1 MLPTI
6 TESHIEEAAL
16 EILDGLG
23 YKILHGPDI
32 SPDGE
37 NPERNS
43 YETVVLVERLKEAID
58 KLNPTVPAEAKEQAV
73 KQILRTESPKLEDNN
88 KNFHNYLV
96 NGVDVEYRHEG
107 RIKGDI
113 VNLFDFETSETND
126 FLAVNQFTVIE
137 GNNNRRPD
145 FVLFV
150 NGLPLA
156 VIELKNPADEEATI
170 WSAYR
175 QLQTYKDEIPS
186 LFTYNELL
194 VVCDG
199 TQAKAGTITSN
210 QEWFLPWKTI
220 AGKELAPV
228 ALPQLQVLLQGMF
241 EKERCMDLIRNFI
254 TFEKRRR
261 QTTKIIAAY
270 HQYHTTNKAVTKTIE
285 AINRDKRVGVVWHTQ
300 GSGKSLTMVFYTGK
314 LIVNK
319 KLENPTIVVLTD
331 RNDLD
336 DQLFNTFSA
345 SQSLLRQSPTQAKDR
360 DDLKKSLNVASGG
373 IVFTTLQKFFPDQ
386 KGGTYPVLSER
397 KNIIVIADEAH
408 RSQYEFIHGFARHIR
423 DAVPN
428 ASFIGFTGTPIE
440 LSDRSTPAV
449 FGDYI
454 DIYDIQ
460 QSVEDGATVRIYY
473 ESRLAPIKLKEE
485 ERPKIDPGF
494 EEVTENEEV
503 TKKEKLKSKWAQLEA
518 VVGSKKRIG
527 LIAKDIVEHFEQRQE
542 AIEGKAMIVC
552 MSRRICVDLHNEI
565 VKLKP
570 AWYGKA
576 DEKGIIKV
584 IMTGS
589 ASDPLGWQE
598 HVRTKPRRRE
608 LAERFKDPEDT
619 FKIAIVRDMW
629 LTGFDA
635 PSLHTMYFDKSM
647 KGHGLMQAIARVNRV
662 FKDKPGGLIVDYLGV
677 APDLK
682 EALATYTE
690 SGGKG
695 KPTFNQEDAV
705 NVMLEKYE
713 IVVNLFHGFNYTK
726 FFSGTPNEKMALIP
740 AAIDHILKQDDGKER
755 LLKYVTDL
763 SNAFALAVPNDAAL
777 KIRDEVG
784 FFQAVKSSLVKI
796 TVTKGK
802 SEEQLDSAIKQIVS
816 KAIATDDVVDLF
828 KAAGLKNPEVSILS
842 DTFLADIKGMEQKNL
857 ALETLKKLLN
867 DEIRTMQKRNL
878 VQARSFAEMLER
890 TVKRYQNR
898 NIETAQVI
906 EELVNLAKKIRDD
919 KNRGEQ
925 LNLTE
930 EELAFYDA
938 LADNDSAVQVLGDET
953 LRTMA
958 TELSKTIRN
967 NLSIDWT
974 LRANIQAKL
983 RVYIKRLLRKY
994 DYPPDKQ
1001 KVATELVLKQAKVT
1015 CGNLTEAPAAV

>member
-1 MLPTI
+1 
-6 TESHIEEAAL
+6 
-16 EILDGLG
+16 
-23 YKILHGPDI
+23 
-32 SPDGE
+32 
-37 NPERNS
+37 
-43 YETVVLVERLKEAID
+43 
-58 KLNPTVPAEAKEQAV
+58 
-73 KQILRTESPKLEDNN
+73 
-88 KNFHNYLV
+88 
-96 NGVDVEYRHEG
+96 
-107 RIKGDI
+107 
-113 VNLFDFETSETND
+113 
-126 FLAVNQFTVIE
+126 
-137 GNNNRRPD
+137 
-145 FVLFV
+145 
-150 NGLPLA
+150 
-156 VIELKNPADEEATI
+156 IELKNPADEEATI

-194 VVCDG
+194 VVSDG
-199 TQAKAGTITSN
+199 TQARAGTITSN

-220 AGKELAPV
+220 DGKELAPG

-241 EKERCMDLIRNFI
+241 EKERCLDIIRNFI

-261 QTTKIIAAY
+261 QTTKILAAY
-270 HQYHTTNKAVTKTIE
+270 HQYHTTNKAIDKTIE
-285 AINRDKRVGVVWHTQ
+285 AINNDKRVGVVWHTQ

-314 LIVNK
+314 LILHK

-360 DDLKKSLNVASGG
+360 EDLKKSLNVASGG
-373 IVFTTLQKFFPDQ
+373 IVFTTIQKFFPEQ
-386 KGGTYPVLSER
+386 KGETYPVLSER
-397 KNIIVIADEAH
+397 KNIIVIVDEAH
-408 RSQYEFIHGFARHIR
+408 RSQYEFINGFARHIR
-423 DAVPN
+423 DALPN

-485 ERPKIDPGF
+485 ERPKIDPEF
-494 EEVTENEEV
+494 EEVTENEEIY
-503 TKKEKLKSKWAQLEA
+503 KKERLKSKWAQLEA
-518 VVGSKKRIG
+518 VVGSKKRIHQMSM
-527 LIAKDIVEHFEQRQE
+527 DIVKHFEQRQE
-542 AIEGKAMIVC
+542 AMEGKAMIVC

-570 AWYGKA
+570 EWYSKE
-576 DEKGIIKV
+576 DDKGIIKV

-589 ASDPLGWQE
+589 ASDPQGWQE

-608 LAERFKDPEDT
+608 LAERFKDPEDPFT
-619 FKIAIVRDMW
+619 IAIVRDMW

-635 PSLHTMYFDKSM
+635 PSLHTMYFDKPM
-647 KGHGLMQAIARVNRV
+647 RGHGLMQAIARVNRV

-695 KPTFNQEDAV
+695 EPTFNQEDAV
-705 NVMLEKYE
+705 NVLLEKYE
-713 IVVNLFHGFNYTK
+713 ILVNLFHGFNYEK
-726 FFSGTPNEKMALIP
+726 FFTGTPNEKMALIP
-740 AAIDHILKQDDGKER
+740 AAIDYILKQNDGKER
-755 LLKYVTDL
+755 LLKYVTEL
-763 SNAFALAVPNDAAL
+763 SKAFALAVPNEAAL

-784 FFQAVKSSLVKI
+784 FFQAVKSSLAKTTI
-796 TVTKGK
+796 TKGK
-802 SEEQLDSAIKQIVS
+802 TEEQLDSAIKQIVS
-816 KAIATDDVVDLF
+816 KAIATEEVVDIF
-828 KAAGLKNPEVSILS
+828 KAAGLKNPDVSILS
-842 DTFLADIKGMEQKNL
+842 DTFLADVKGMEHKNL

-867 DEIRTMQKRNL
+867 DEIKTMQKRNI

-919 KNRGEQ
+919 KNRGKK
-925 LNLTE
+925 LNLSE

-958 TELSKTIRN
+958 TELSKTIKN

-974 LRANIQAKL
+974 LRENIQAKL
-983 RVYIKRLLRKY
+983 RVSIKRLLRKY
-994 DYPPDKQ
+994 GYPPDKQ
-1001 KVATELVLKQAKVT
+1001 KVATELVLKQAKLT
-1015 CGNLTEAPAAV
+1015 CGDLTDAAV

>member
-1 MLPTI
+1 MKKVI
-6 TESHIEEAAL
+6 TESEVEEVAL
-16 EILDGLG
+16 EILSELG
-23 YKILHGPDI
+23 YTTIYGPDI

-37 NPERNS
+37 NPERSS
-43 YETVVLVERLKEAID
+43 YENVVLVERLKEAID
-58 KLNPTVPAEAKEQAV
+58 KFNPTIPDEAREQAV
-73 KQILRTESPKLEDNN
+73 KQILRTESPKLVTNN

-113 VNLFDFETSETND
+113 ASLFDFETPENND

-137 GNNNRRPD
+137 GNHNRRPD
-145 FVLFV
+145 IVLFV

-175 QLQTYKDEIPS
+175 QLQTYKEEIPS

-194 VVCDG
+194 VVSDG
-199 TQAKAGTITSN
+199 TQARAGTITSN

-220 AGKELAPV
+220 DGKELAPV

-241 EKERCMDLIRNFI
+241 KKERCLDLIRNFI

-261 QTTKIIAAY
+261 QTTKILAAY
-270 HQYHTTNKAVTKTIE
+270 HQYHTTNKAIKKTIE

-314 LIVNK
+314 LILHK

-345 SQSLLRQSPTQAKDR
+345 SGSLLRQSPTQAKDR

-373 IVFTTLQKFFPDQ
+373 IVFTTIQKFFPDQ

-408 RSQYEFIHGFARHIR
+408 RSQYDFINGFARHIR
-423 DAVPN
+423 DALPN

-485 ERPKIDPGF
+485 ERPKIDPEF

-503 TKKEKLKSKWAQLEA
+503 YKKEKLKSKWAQLEA

-527 LIAKDIVEHFEQRQE
+527 LIAKDIVKHFEHRQE

-570 AWYGKA
+570 EWYSKE
-576 DEKGIIKV
+576 DDKGIIKV

-598 HVRTKPRRRE
+598 HVRTKQRRRE
-608 LAERFKDPEDT
+608 LAERFKDPEDPFT
-619 FKIAIVRDMW
+619 IAIVRDMW

-705 NVMLEKYE
+705 NVLLEKYE

-726 FFSGTPNEKMALIP
+726 FFSGTPNDKMALIP

-755 LLKYVTDL
+755 LLKYVTEL
-763 SNAFALAVPNDAAL
+763 SQAFALAVPNEAAL

-784 FFQAVKSSLVKI
+784 FFQAVKASLTKTI
-796 TVTKGK
+796 VTRGK

-816 KAIATDDVVDLF
+816 KAIATDEVVDIF

-842 DTFLADIKGMEQKNL
+842 DTFLADLKGMEHKNL

-867 DEIRTMQKRNL
+867 DEIKTMQKRNI

-925 LNLTE
+925 LNLSE

-953 LRTMA
+953 LRKMA
-958 TELSKTIRN
+958 TELSKTIKN

-974 LRANIQAKL
+974 LRENIQAKL
-983 RVYIKRLLRKY
+983 RVSIKRLLRKY

-1001 KVATELVLKQAKVT
+1001 KVATELVLKQAKLT
-1015 CGNLTEAPAAV
+1015 CGDLTDAAV

>member
-1 MLPTI
+1 MV
-6 TESHIEEAAL
+6 S
-16 EILDGLG
+16 
-23 YKILHGPDI
+23 
-32 SPDGE
+32 
-37 NPERNS
+37 
-43 YETVVLVERLKEAID
+43 
-58 KLNPTVPAEAKEQAV
+58 
-73 KQILRTESPKLEDNN
+73 
-88 KNFHNYLV
+88 
-96 NGVDVEYRHEG
+96 
-107 RIKGDI
+107 
-113 VNLFDFETSETND
+113 
-126 FLAVNQFTVIE
+126 
-137 GNNNRRPD
+137 
-145 FVLFV
+145 
-150 NGLPLA
+150 
-156 VIELKNPADEEATI
+156 
-170 WSAYR
+170 
-175 QLQTYKDEIPS
+175 
-186 LFTYNELL
+186 
-194 VVCDG
+194 DG
-199 TQAKAGTITSN
+199 TQARAGTITSN

-220 AGKELAPV
+220 EGKELAPG

-241 EKERCMDLIRNFI
+241 EKGRCLDLIRNFI

-261 QTTKIIAAY
+261 QTTKILAAY
-270 HQYHTTNKAVTKTIE
+270 HQYHTTNKAVKKTIE
-285 AINRDKRVGVVWHTQ
+285 AINKDKRVGVVWHTQ

-314 LIVNK
+314 LILHK

-360 DDLKKSLNVASGG
+360 EDLKKSLNVASGG
-373 IVFTTLQKFFPDQ
+373 IVFTTIQKFFPDQ
-386 KGGTYPVLSER
+386 KGGTYPVLSKR

-408 RSQYEFIHGFARHIR
+408 RSQYEFINGFARHIR
-423 DAVPN
+423 DALPN

-485 ERPKIDPGF
+485 ERPKIDPEF
-494 EEVTENEEV
+494 EDVTENEEV
-503 TKKEKLKSKWAQLEA
+503 YKKERLKSKWAQLEA
-518 VVGSKKRIG
+518 VVGSKKRIH
-527 LIAKDIVEHFEQRQE
+527 LMSMDIVKHFEQRQE
-542 AIEGKAMIVC
+542 AMEGKAMIVC

-570 AWYGKA
+570 EWYSKE
-576 DEKGIIKV
+576 DDKGIIKV

-589 ASDPLGWQE
+589 ASDPQGWQE

-608 LAERFKDPEDT
+608 LAERFKDPEDP

-635 PSLHTMYFDKSM
+635 PSLHTMYFDKPM
-647 KGHGLMQAIARVNRV
+647 RGHGLMQAIARVNRV

-713 IVVNLFHGFNYTK
+713 IVANLFHGFNYEK
-726 FFSGTPNEKMALIP
+726 FFTGTPNEKMALIP
-740 AAIDHILKQDDGKER
+740 AAIDHVLKQEDGKER
-755 LLKYVTDL
+755 LLKYVTEL
-763 SNAFALAVPNDAAL
+763 SKAFALAVPNEAAL

-784 FFQAVKSSLVKI
+784 FFQAVKASLAKTTI
-796 TVTKGK
+796 TRGK

-816 KAIATDDVVDLF
+816 KAIATDEVVDIF
-828 KAAGLKNPEVSILS
+828 KAAGLKKPEVSILS
-842 DTFLADIKGMEQKNL
+842 DTFLADIKGMEHKNL

-867 DEIRTMQKRNL
+867 DEIKTMQKKNI

-919 KNRGEQ
+919 KNRGKQ
-925 LNLTE
+925 LNLSE

-953 LRTMA
+953 LRKMA
-958 TELSKTIRN
+958 TELSKTIKN
-967 NLSIDWT
+967 NISIDWT
-974 LRANIQAKL
+974 LRENIQAKL
-983 RVYIKRLLRKY
+983 RVSIKRLLRKY
-994 DYPPDKQ
+994 GYPPDKQ
-1001 KVATELVLKQAKVT
+1001 KVATELVLKQAKLT
-1015 CGNLTEAPAAV
+1015 CGNLADAAV

>member
-1 MLPTI
+1 MKKVI
-6 TESHIEEAAL
+6 TESEVEEVAL
-16 EILDGLG
+16 EILSELG
-23 YKILHGPDI
+23 YTTIYGPDI

-37 NPERNS
+37 NPERSS
-43 YETVVLVERLKEAID
+43 YENVVLVERLKEAID
-58 KLNPTVPAEAKEQAV
+58 KFNPTIPDEAREQAV
-73 KQILRTESPKLEDNN
+73 KQILRTESPKLVTNN

-113 VNLFDFETSETND
+113 ASLFDFETPENND

-137 GNNNRRPD
+137 GNHNRRPD
-145 FVLFV
+145 IVLFV

-175 QLQTYKDEIPS
+175 QLQTYKEEIPS

-194 VVCDG
+194 VVSDG
-199 TQAKAGTITSN
+199 TQARAGTITSN

-220 AGKELAPV
+220 DGKELAPRD
-228 ALPQLQVLLQGMF
+228 LPQLQVLLQGMF
-241 EKERCMDLIRNFI
+241 DKGRCLDIIRNFI

-261 QTTKIIAAY
+261 QTTKILAAY
-270 HQYHTTNKAVTKTIE
+270 HQYHTTNKAIKKTIE

-314 LIVNK
+314 LILHK

-345 SQSLLRQSPTQAKDR
+345 SGSLLRQSPTQAKDR

-373 IVFTTLQKFFPDQ
+373 IVFTTIQKFFPDQ

-408 RSQYEFIHGFARHIR
+408 RSQYDFINGFARHIR
-423 DAVPN
+423 DALPN

-503 TKKEKLKSKWAQLEA
+503 YKKEKLKSKWAQLEA

-527 LIAKDIVEHFEQRQE
+527 LIAMDIVKHFEHRQE

-570 AWYGKA
+570 EWYSKE
-576 DEKGIIKV
+576 DDKGIIKV

-608 LAERFKDPEDT
+608 LAERFKDPEDPFT
-619 FKIAIVRDMW
+619 IAIVRDMW

-705 NVMLEKYE
+705 NVLLEKYE

-726 FFSGTPNEKMALIP
+726 FFSGTPNDKMALIP

-755 LLKYVTDL
+755 LLKYVTEL
-763 SNAFALAVPNDAAL
+763 SQAFALAVPNEAAL

-784 FFQAVKSSLVKI
+784 FFQAVKASLTKTI
-796 TVTKGK
+796 VTRGK

-816 KAIATDDVVDLF
+816 KAIATDEVVDIF

-842 DTFLADIKGMEQKNL
+842 DTFLADLKGMEHKNL

-867 DEIRTMQKRNL
+867 DEIKTMQKRNI

-925 LNLTE
+925 LNLSE

-953 LRTMA
+953 LRKMA
-958 TELSKTIRN
+958 TELSKTIKN

-974 LRANIQAKL
+974 LRENIQAKL
-983 RVYIKRLLRKY
+983 RVSIKRLLRKY

-1001 KVATELVLKQAKVT
+1001 KVATELVLKQAKLT
-1015 CGNLTEAPAAV
+1015 CGDLTDAAV

>member
-1 MLPTI
+1 MIPTI

-32 SPDGE
+32 SSDGE
-37 NPERNS
+37 KPERSS
-43 YETVVLVERLKEAID
+43 YETVVFVERLKEAID
-58 KLNPTVPAEAKEQAV
+58 KFNPTIPTEAKERAV
-73 KQILRTESPKLEDNN
+73 KQILQTESHKLVTNN

-113 VNLFDFETSETND
+113 VKIFDFKNPKSND
-126 FLAVNQFTVIE
+126 FLAVNQFTAIE
-137 GNNNRRPD
+137 GSHNRRPD
-145 FVLFV
+145 IVLFV

-175 QLQTYKDEIPS
+175 QLQTYKEEIPS

-194 VVCDG
+194 VVSDG
-199 TQAKAGTITSN
+199 TQARAGTITSN

-220 AGKELAPV
+220 DGKELAPG

-241 EKERCMDLIRNFI
+241 EKGRCLDLIRNFI

-261 QTTKIIAAY
+261 QTTKILAAY
-270 HQYHTTNKAVTKTIE
+270 HQYHTTNKAIDKTIE
-285 AINRDKRVGVVWHTQ
+285 AINKDKRVGVVWHTQ

-314 LIVNK
+314 LILHK

-360 DDLKKSLNVASGG
+360 EDLKKSLNVASGG
-373 IVFTTLQKFFPDQ
+373 IVFTTIQKFFPEQ
-386 KGGTYPVLSER
+386 KGETYPVLSKR

-408 RSQYEFIHGFARHIR
+408 RSQYEFINGFARHIR
-423 DAVPN
+423 DALPN

-485 ERPKIDPGF
+485 ERPKIDPEF
-494 EEVTENEEV
+494 EEVTENEEIY
-503 TKKEKLKSKWAQLEA
+503 KKERLKSKWAQLEA
-518 VVGSKKRIG
+518 VVGSKKRIHQMSM
-527 LIAKDIVEHFEQRQE
+527 DIVKHFEQRQE
-542 AIEGKAMIVC
+542 AMEGKAMIVC

-570 AWYGKA
+570 EWYSKE
-576 DEKGIIKV
+576 DDKGIIKV

-589 ASDPLGWQE
+589 ASDPQGWQE

-608 LAERFKDPEDT
+608 LAERFKDPEDP

-635 PSLHTMYFDKSM
+635 PSLHTMYFDKPM
-647 KGHGLMQAIARVNRV
+647 RGHGLMQAIARVNRV

-695 KPTFNQEDAV
+695 KPTFNQDDAV
-705 NVMLEKYE
+705 SVMLEKYE
-713 IVVNLFHGFNYTK
+713 IVVNLFHGFNYKK
-726 FFSGTPNEKMALIP
+726 FFTGTPNEKMALIP
-740 AAIDHILKQDDGKER
+740 AAIDHVLKQNDGKER
-755 LLKYVTDL
+755 LLKYVTGL
-763 SNAFALAVPNDAAL
+763 SQAFALAVPNEAAL

-784 FFQAVKSSLVKI
+784 FFQAVKASLAKTTI
-796 TVTKGK
+796 TKGK
-802 SEEQLDSAIKQIVS
+802 TEEQLDSAIKQIVS
-816 KAIATDDVVDLF
+816 KAIATEEVVDIF
-828 KAAGLKNPEVSILS
+828 KAAGLKKPEVSILS
-842 DTFLADIKGMEQKNL
+842 DTFLADIKGMEHKNL

-867 DEIRTMQKRNL
+867 DEIKTMQKRNI

-919 KNRGEQ
+919 KNRGKQ

-958 TELSKTIRN
+958 TELSKTIKN
-967 NLSIDWT
+967 NISIDWT
-974 LRANIQAKL
+974 LRENIQAKL
-983 RVYIKRLLRKY
+983 RVSIKRLLRKY
-994 DYPPDKQ
+994 GYPPDKQ
-1001 KVATELVLKQAKVT
+1001 KVATELVLKQAKLT
-1015 CGNLTEAPAAV
+1015 CGDLTDAAV

>member
-1 MLPTI
+1 MPHITI

-16 EILDGLG
+16 EILDDLG

-37 NPERNS
+37 NPERSS

-58 KLNPTVPAEAKEQAV
+58 KFNPTIPGEAKERAV
-73 KQILRTESPKLEDNN
+73 KQILRTESPKLVVNN
-88 KNFHNYLV
+88 KNSHNYLV

-107 RIKGDI
+107 RIKGDTVRI
-113 VNLFDFETSETND
+113 FDFETPENND

-137 GNNNRRPD
+137 GSHNRRPD
-145 FVLFV
+145 IVLFV

-170 WSAYR
+170 GSAYR
-175 QLQTYKDEIPS
+175 QLQTYKEEIPS

-194 VVCDG
+194 VVSDG
-199 TQAKAGTITSN
+199 TQARAGTITSN

-220 AGKELAPV
+220 DGKELAPG

-241 EKERCMDLIRNFI
+241 EKERCLDLIRNFI

-261 QTTKIIAAY
+261 QTTKILAAY
-270 HQYHTTNKAVTKTIE
+270 HQYHTTNKAIKKTIE
-285 AINRDKRVGVVWHTQ
+285 AINKDKRVGVVWHTQ

-314 LIVNK
+314 LILHK

-345 SQSLLRQSPTQAKDR
+345 SQSLLRQSPAQAKDR
-360 DDLKKSLNVASGG
+360 EDLKKSLNVASGG
-373 IVFTTLQKFFPDQ
+373 IVFTTIQKFFPEQ
-386 KGGTYPVLSER
+386 KGETYPVLSKR

-408 RSQYEFIHGFARHIR
+408 RSQYEFINGFARHIR
-423 DAVPN
+423 DALPN

-485 ERPKIDPGF
+485 ERPKIDPEF

-503 TKKEKLKSKWAQLEA
+503 YKKERLKSKWAQLEA
-518 VVGSKKRIG
+518 VVGSKKRIH
-527 LIAKDIVEHFEQRQE
+527 LMSMDIVKHFEQRQE
-542 AIEGKAMIVC
+542 AMEGKAMIVC

-565 VKLKP
+565 VKFKP
-570 AWYGKA
+570 EWYGKE
-576 DEKGIIKV
+576 DDKGIIKV

-589 ASDPLGWQE
+589 ASDPQGWQE

-608 LAERFKDPEDT
+608 LAERFKDPEDPFT
-619 FKIAIVRDMW
+619 IAIVRDMW

-635 PSLHTMYFDKSM
+635 PSLHTMYFDKPM
-647 KGHGLMQAIARVNRV
+647 RGHGLMQAIARVNRV
-662 FKDKPGGLIVDYLGV
+662 FKNKPGGLIVDYLGV

-705 NVMLEKYE
+705 NVLLEKYE
-713 IVVNLFHGFNYTK
+713 IVVNLFHGFNYEK
-726 FFSGTPNEKMALIP
+726 FFTGTPNEKMALIP
-740 AAIDHILKQDDGKER
+740 AAIDHVLKQNDGKER
-755 LLKYVTDL
+755 LLKYVTGL
-763 SNAFALAVPNDAAL
+763 SQAFALAVPNEAAL

-784 FFQAVKSSLVKI
+784 FFQAVKASLAKTTI
-796 TVTKGK
+796 TTGK

-816 KAIATDDVVDLF
+816 KAIATEEVVDIF
-828 KAAGLKNPEVSILS
+828 KAAGLKKPEVSILS
-842 DTFLADIKGMEQKNL
+842 DTFLADIKGMEHKNL

-867 DEIRTMQKRNL
+867 DEIKTMQKRNI

-898 NIETAQVI
+898 SIETAQVI

-919 KNRGEQ
+919 KNRGKQ
-925 LNLTE
+925 LNLSE

-958 TELSKTIRN
+958 TELSKTIKN
-967 NLSIDWT
+967 NISIDWT
-974 LRANIQAKL
+974 LRENIQAKL
-983 RVYIKRLLRKY
+983 RVSIKRLLRTY
-994 DYPPDKQ
+994 GYPPDKQ
-1001 KVATELVLKQAKVT
+1001 KVATELVLKQAKLT
-1015 CGNLTEAPAAV
+1015 CGDLTDAAV

>member
-1 MLPTI
+1 MPHI

-16 EILDGLG
+16 EILDSLG

-37 NPERNS
+37 NLERNS
-43 YETVVLVERLKEAID
+43 YENVVLVERLKEAID
-58 KLNPTVPAEAKEQAV
+58 KFNPTIPDEAKERAV
-73 KQILRTESPKLEDNN
+73 KQILRTESPKLVVNN
-88 KNFHNYLV
+88 KNSHNYLV

-113 VNLFDFETSETND
+113 VKIFDFETPENND

-137 GNNNRRPD
+137 GNHNRRPD
-145 FVLFV
+145 IVLFV

-194 VVCDG
+194 VVSDG
-199 TQAKAGTITSN
+199 TQARAGTITSN

-220 AGKELAPV
+220 DGKELAPG

-241 EKERCMDLIRNFI
+241 EKGRCLDLIRNFI

-261 QTTKIIAAY
+261 QTTKILAAY
-270 HQYHTTNKAVTKTIE
+270 HQYHTTNKAIKKTIE
-285 AINRDKRVGVVWHTQ
+285 AINKDKRVGVVWHTQ

-314 LIVNK
+314 LILHK

-360 DDLKKSLNVASGG
+360 EDLKKSLNVASGG
-373 IVFTTLQKFFPDQ
+373 IVFTTIQKFFPEQ
-386 KGGTYPVLSER
+386 KGETYPVLSER

-408 RSQYEFIHGFARHIR
+408 RSQYEFINGFARHIR
-423 DAVPN
+423 DALPN

-485 ERPKIDPGF
+485 ERPKIDPEF

-503 TKKEKLKSKWAQLEA
+503 YKKERLKSKWAQLEA
-518 VVGSKKRIG
+518 VVGSKKRIHQMSM
-527 LIAKDIVEHFEQRQE
+527 DIVKHFEQRQE
-542 AIEGKAMIVC
+542 AMEGKAMIVC

-570 AWYGKA
+570 EWYSKE
-576 DEKGIIKV
+576 DDKGIIKV

-589 ASDPLGWQE
+589 ASDPQGWQE

-608 LAERFKDPEDT
+608 LAERFKDPEDP

-635 PSLHTMYFDKSM
+635 PSLHTMYFDKPM
-647 KGHGLMQAIARVNRV
+647 RGHGLMQAIARVNRV

-705 NVMLEKYE
+705 NVLLEKYE
-713 IVVNLFHGFNYTK
+713 ILVNLFHGFNYEK
-726 FFSGTPNEKMALIP
+726 FFTGTPNEKMALIP
-740 AAIDHILKQDDGKER
+740 AAIDHVLKQKDGKER
-755 LLKYVTDL
+755 LLKYVTEL
-763 SNAFALAVPNDAAL
+763 SKAFALAVPNEAAL

-784 FFQAVKSSLVKI
+784 FFQAVKASLAKTTI
-796 TVTKGK
+796 TTGK

-816 KAIATDDVVDLF
+816 KAIATDEVVDIF
-828 KAAGLKNPEVSILS
+828 KAAGLKKPEVSILS
-842 DTFLADIKGMEQKNL
+842 DTFLADIKGMEHKNL

-867 DEIRTMQKRNL
+867 DEIKTMQKRNI
-878 VQARSFAEMLER
+878 VQAKSFAEMLER

-958 TELSKTIRN
+958 TELSKTIKN
-967 NLSIDWT
+967 NISIDWT
-974 LRANIQAKL
+974 LRENIQAKL
-983 RVYIKRLLRKY
+983 RVSIKRLLRKY
-994 DYPPDKQ
+994 GYPPDKQ
-1001 KVATELVLKQAKVT
+1001 KVATELVLKQAKLT
-1015 CGNLTEAPAAV
+1015 CGDLTDAAV

>member
-1 MLPTI
+1 MPHI

-43 YETVVLVERLKEAID
+43 YENVVFVERLKEAID
-58 KLNPTVPAEAKEQAV
+58 KLNPTIPDEAKERAV
-73 KQILRTESPKLEDNN
+73 KQILRTESPKLVTNN

-96 NGVDVEYRHEG
+96 NGVDVEYRYEG

-113 VNLFDFETSETND
+113 VRIFDFGNPENND

-137 GNNNRRPD
+137 GNHNRRPD
-145 FVLFV
+145 IVLFV

-175 QLQTYKDEIPS
+175 QLQTYKEEIPS

-194 VVCDG
+194 VVSDG
-199 TQAKAGTITSN
+199 TQARAGTITSN

-220 AGKELAPV
+220 DGKELAPG

-241 EKERCMDLIRNFI
+241 EKERCLDLIRNFI

-261 QTTKIIAAY
+261 QTTKILAAY
-270 HQYHTTNKAVTKTIE
+270 HQYHTTNKAIKKTIE
-285 AINRDKRVGVVWHTQ
+285 AINKDKRVGVVWHTQ

-314 LIVNK
+314 LILHK

-345 SQSLLRQSPTQAKDR
+345 SQSLLRQSPIQAKDR
-360 DDLKKSLNVASGG
+360 EDLKKSLNVASGG
-373 IVFTTLQKFFPDQ
+373 IVFTTIQKFFPEQ
-386 KGGTYPVLSER
+386 KGETYPVLSER

-408 RSQYEFIHGFARHIR
+408 RSQYEFINGFARHIR
-423 DAVPN
+423 DALPN

-485 ERPKIDPGF
+485 ERPKIDPEF
-494 EEVTENEEV
+494 EEVTENEEIY
-503 TKKEKLKSKWAQLEA
+503 KKERLKSKWAQLEA
-518 VVGSKKRIG
+518 VVGSKKRINQMSM
-527 LIAKDIVEHFEQRQE
+527 DIVKHFEQRQE
-542 AIEGKAMIVC
+542 AMEGKAMIVC

-570 AWYGKA
+570 EWYSKE
-576 DEKGIIKV
+576 DDKGIIKV

-589 ASDPLGWQE
+589 ASDPQGWQE
-598 HVRTKPRRRE
+598 HVRTKTRRRE
-608 LAERFKDPEDT
+608 LAERFKDPEDPFT
-619 FKIAIVRDMW
+619 IAIVRDMW

-635 PSLHTMYFDKSM
+635 PSLHTMYFDKPM
-647 KGHGLMQAIARVNRV
+647 RGHGLMQAIARVNRV

-705 NVMLEKYE
+705 NVLLEKYE
-713 IVVNLFHGFNYTK
+713 ILVNLFHGFNYEK
-726 FFSGTPNEKMALIP
+726 FFTGTPNEKMALIP
-740 AAIDHILKQDDGKER
+740 AAIDHVLKQKEGKER
-755 LLKYVTDL
+755 LLKYVTEL
-763 SNAFALAVPNDAAL
+763 STAFALAVPNEAAL

-784 FFQAVKSSLVKI
+784 FFQAVKASLAKTTI
-796 TVTKGK
+796 TTGK

-816 KAIATDDVVDLF
+816 KAIATEEVVDIF
-828 KAAGLKNPEVSILS
+828 KAAGLKKPEVSILS
-842 DTFLADIKGMEQKNL
+842 DTFLADIKGMEHKNL

-867 DEIRTMQKRNL
+867 DEIKTMQKRNI

-898 NIETAQVI
+898 SIETAQVI

-919 KNRGEQ
+919 KNRGKQ

-958 TELSKTIRN
+958 TELSKTIKN
-967 NLSIDWT
+967 NVSIDWT
-974 LRANIQAKL
+974 LRENIQAKL
-983 RVYIKRLLRKY
+983 RVSIKRLLRKY

-1001 KVATELVLKQAKVT
+1001 KVATELVLKQAKLT
-1015 CGNLTEAPAAV
+1015 CGDLTDAAV

>member
-1 MLPTI
+1 MPHI

-16 EILDGLG
+16 EILDDLG

-37 NPERNS
+37 NPERSS
-43 YETVVLVERLKEAID
+43 YENVVLVERLKEAID
-58 KLNPTVPAEAKEQAV
+58 NFNPTIPDEAKEQTV
-73 KQILRTESPKLEDNN
+73 KQILRTESLKLVTNN

-113 VNLFDFETSETND
+113 VKIFDFETPENND

-137 GNNNRRPD
+137 GNHNRRPD
-145 FVLFV
+145 IVLFV

-194 VVCDG
+194 VVSDG
-199 TQAKAGTITSN
+199 TQARAGTITSN

-220 AGKELAPV
+220 DGKELAPG

-241 EKERCMDLIRNFI
+241 EKGRCLDIIRNFI

-261 QTTKIIAAY
+261 QTTKILAAY
-270 HQYHTTNKAVTKTIE
+270 HQYHTTNKAINKTIE
-285 AINRDKRVGVVWHTQ
+285 AINKDKRVGVVWHTQ

-314 LIVNK
+314 LILHK

-345 SQSLLRQSPTQAKDR
+345 SQSLLRQSPAQAKDR
-360 DDLKKSLNVASGG
+360 EDLKKSLNVASGG
-373 IVFTTLQKFFPDQ
+373 IVFTTIQKFFPEQ
-386 KGGTYPVLSER
+386 KGETYPVLSER

-408 RSQYEFIHGFARHIR
+408 RSQYAFINGFARHIR
-423 DAVPN
+423 DALPN

-485 ERPKIDPGF
+485 ERPKIDPEF
-494 EEVTENEEV
+494 EEVTENEEIY
-503 TKKEKLKSKWAQLEA
+503 KKERLKSKWAQLEA
-518 VVGSKKRIG
+518 VVGSKKRIHQMSM
-527 LIAKDIVEHFEQRQE
+527 DIVKHFEQRQE
-542 AIEGKAMIVC
+542 AMEGKAMIVC

-570 AWYGKA
+570 GWYSKE
-576 DEKGIIKV
+576 DDKGIIKV

-608 LAERFKDPEDT
+608 LAERFKDPEDP

-635 PSLHTMYFDKSM
+635 PSLHTMYFDKPM
-647 KGHGLMQAIARVNRV
+647 RGHGLMQAIARVNRV

-705 NVMLEKYE
+705 NVLLEKYE
-713 IVVNLFHGFNYTK
+713 ILVNLFHGFNYTK
-726 FFSGTPNEKMALIP
+726 FFTGTPNEKMALIP
-740 AAIDHILKQDDGKER
+740 AAIDHVLKQNDGKER
-755 LLKYVTDL
+755 LLKYVTGL
-763 SNAFALAVPNDAAL
+763 SQAFALAVPNEAAL

-784 FFQAVKSSLVKI
+784 FFQAVKASLAKTTI
-796 TVTKGK
+796 TTGK

-816 KAIATDDVVDLF
+816 KAIATEEVVDIF
-828 KAAGLKNPEVSILS
+828 KAAGLKKPEVSILS
-842 DTFLADIKGMEQKNL
+842 DTFLADIKGMEHKNL

-867 DEIRTMQKRNL
+867 DEIKTMQKRNI
-878 VQARSFAEMLER
+878 VQAKSFAEMLER

-958 TELSKTIRN
+958 TELSKTIKN
-967 NLSIDWT
+967 NISIDWT
-974 LRANIQAKL
+974 LRENIQAKL
-983 RVYIKRLLRKY
+983 RVSIKRLLRKY
-994 DYPPDKQ
+994 GYPPDKQ
-1001 KVATELVLKQAKVT
+1001 KVATELVLKQAKLT
-1015 CGNLTEAPAAV
+1015 CGDLTDAAV

>member
-1 MLPTI
+1 M
-6 TESHIEEAAL
+6 
-16 EILDGLG
+16 
-23 YKILHGPDI
+23 
-32 SPDGE
+32 
-37 NPERNS
+37 
-43 YETVVLVERLKEAID
+43 
-58 KLNPTVPAEAKEQAV
+58 
-73 KQILRTESPKLEDNN
+73 
-88 KNFHNYLV
+88 
-96 NGVDVEYRHEG
+96 
-107 RIKGDI
+107 
-113 VNLFDFETSETND
+113 
-126 FLAVNQFTVIE
+126 
-137 GNNNRRPD
+137 
-145 FVLFV
+145 
-150 NGLPLA
+150 
-156 VIELKNPADEEATI
+156 
-170 WSAYR
+170 
-175 QLQTYKDEIPS
+175 
-186 LFTYNELL
+186 
-194 VVCDG
+194 
-199 TQAKAGTITSN
+199 
-210 QEWFLPWKTI
+210 
-220 AGKELAPV
+220 
-228 ALPQLQVLLQGMF
+228 
-241 EKERCMDLIRNFI
+241 
-254 TFEKRRR
+254 
-261 QTTKIIAAY
+261 
-270 HQYHTTNKAVTKTIE
+270 
-285 AINRDKRVGVVWHTQ
+285 
-300 GSGKSLTMVFYTGK
+300 
-314 LIVNK
+314 
-319 KLENPTIVVLTD
+319 
-331 RNDLD
+331 
-336 DQLFNTFSA
+336 
-345 SQSLLRQSPTQAKDR
+345 
-360 DDLKKSLNVASGG
+360 ASGG
-373 IVFTTLQKFFPDQ
+373 IVFTTIQKFFPDQ

-408 RSQYEFIHGFARHIR
+408 RSQYEFINGFARHIR
-423 DAVPN
+423 DAMPN

-473 ESRLAPIKLKEE
+473 ESRLAPIKLREE

-503 TKKEKLKSKWAQLEA
+503 SKKEKLKSKWAQLEA
-518 VVGSKKRIG
+518 VVGSKKRIR
-527 LIAKDIVEHFEQRQE
+527 LIAMDIVRHFEQRQA

-570 AWYGKA
+570 DWYGK
-576 DEKGIIKV
+576 DDDKGIIKV

-589 ASDPLGWQE
+589 ASDPQGWQE

-619 FKIAIVRDMW
+619 FTIAIVRDMW

-682 EALATYTE
+682 DALATYTE

-695 KPTFNQEDAV
+695 KPTFEQEDAV
-705 NVMLEKYE
+705 SVMLEKYE
-713 IVVNLFHGFNYTK
+713 ILVNLFHGFNYTK
-726 FFSGTPNEKMALIP
+726 FFTGTPTDKMALIP
-740 AAIDHILKQDDGKER
+740 AAIDHILKQEDGKER
-755 LLKYVTDL
+755 LLTYVTEL
-763 SNAFALAVPNDAAL
+763 SKAFALAVPNEAAL

-784 FFQAVKSSLVKI
+784 FFQAVKAALTKTI
-796 TVTKGK
+796 VTRGK

-816 KAIATDDVVDLF
+816 KAIATEDVVDIF
-828 KAAGLKNPEVSILS
+828 KAAGLKKPDISILS
-842 DTFLADIKGMEQKNL
+842 DTFLADIKGMKHKNL

-867 DEIRTMQKRNL
+867 DEIRTMQKRNI
-878 VQARSFAEMLER
+878 VQARSFADMLER

-938 LADNDSAVQVLGDET
+938 LADNESAVQVLGDET

-974 LRANIQAKL
+974 LRENIQAKL
-983 RVYIKRLLRKY
+983 RVSIKRLLRKY
-994 DYPPDKQ
+994 GYPPDKQ
-1001 KVATELVLKQAKVT
+1001 KVATELVLKQAKLT
-1015 CGNLTEAPAAV
+1015 CGNLTEAPAAL

>member
-1 MLPTI
+1 MTPTI
-6 TESHIEEAAL
+6 RESTVEEAAL

-37 NPERNS
+37 NPERSS
-43 YETVVLVERLKEAID
+43 YENVVLVERLKEAID
-58 KLNPTVPAEAKEQAV
+58 KLNPTIPGEAKEQAV
-73 KQILRTESPKLEDNN
+73 KQILRTESHKLVTNN
-88 KNFHNYLV
+88 KKSHNCLV

-113 VNLFDFETSETND
+113 VRIFDFETPENND

-137 GNNNRRPD
+137 GNHNRRPD
-145 FVLFV
+145 IVLFV

-170 WSAYR
+170 GSAYR

-194 VVCDG
+194 VVSDG

-220 AGKELAPV
+220 DGKELAPG

-241 EKERCMDLIRNFI
+241 EKGRCLDLIRNFI

-261 QTTKIIAAY
+261 QTTKILAAY
-270 HQYHTTNKAVTKTIE
+270 HQYHTTNKAIKKTIE
-285 AINRDKRVGVVWHTQ
+285 AINKDKRVGVVWHTQ

-314 LIVNK
+314 LILHK

-345 SQSLLRQSPTQAKDR
+345 SQSLLRQSPAQAKDR
-360 DDLKKSLNVASGG
+360 EDLKKSLNVASGG
-373 IVFTTLQKFFPDQ
+373 IVFTTIQKFFPEQ
-386 KGGTYPVLSER
+386 KGETYPVLSER

-408 RSQYEFIHGFARHIR
+408 RSQYEFINGFARHIR
-423 DAVPN
+423 DALPN

-485 ERPKIDPGF
+485 ERPKIDPEF

-503 TKKEKLKSKWAQLEA
+503 YKKERLKSKWAQLEA
-518 VVGSKKRIG
+518 VVGSKKRIH
-527 LIAKDIVEHFEQRQE
+527 LMSMDIIKHFEQRQE
-542 AIEGKAMIVC
+542 AMEGKAMIVC

-570 AWYGKA
+570 EWYGEE
-576 DEKGIIKV
+576 DDKGIIKV

-608 LAERFKDPEDT
+608 LAERFKDPEDPFT
-619 FKIAIVRDMW
+619 IAIVRDMW

-635 PSLHTMYFDKSM
+635 PSLHTMYFDKPM
-647 KGHGLMQAIARVNRV
+647 RGHGLMQAIARVNRV

-695 KPTFNQEDAV
+695 NPTFNQEDAV
-705 NVMLEKYE
+705 NTMLEKYE
-713 IVVNLFHGFNYTK
+713 ILVNLFHGFNYEK
-726 FFSGTPNEKMALIP
+726 FFTGTPNEKMALIP
-740 AAIDHILKQDDGKER
+740 AAIDHVLKQNDGKER
-755 LLKYVTDL
+755 LLKYVTGL
-763 SNAFALAVPNDAAL
+763 SQAFALAVPNEAAL

-784 FFQAVKSSLVKI
+784 FFQAVKASLAKTTI
-796 TVTKGK
+796 TTGK

-816 KAIATDDVVDLF
+816 KAIATEEVVDIF
-828 KAAGLKNPEVSILS
+828 KAAGLKKPEVSILS
-842 DTFLADIKGMEQKNL
+842 DTFLADIKGMEHKNL

-867 DEIRTMQKRNL
+867 DEIKTMQKRNI

-925 LNLTE
+925 LNLSE

-953 LRTMA
+953 LRKMA
-958 TELSKTIRN
+958 TELSKTIKN
-967 NLSIDWT
+967 NISIDWT
-974 LRANIQAKL
+974 LRENIQAKL
-983 RVYIKRLLRKY
+983 RVSIKRLLRKY
-994 DYPPDKQ
+994 GYPPDKQ
-1001 KVATELVLKQAKVT
+1001 KVATELVLKQAKLT
-1015 CGNLTEAPAAV
+1015 CGDLTDAAV

>member
-1 MLPTI
+1 MPHI

-23 YKILHGPDI
+23 YKILHGPGI

-37 NPERNS
+37 NPERSS
-43 YETVVLVERLKEAID
+43 YENVVLVERLKEAID
-58 KLNPTVPAEAKEQAV
+58 KFNSTIPDEAKEQAV
-73 KQILRTESPKLEDNN
+73 KQILRTESHKLVTNN

-107 RIKGDI
+107 IIKGDI
-113 VNLFDFETSETND
+113 VRIFDFETPENND

-137 GNNNRRPD
+137 GNHNRRPD
-145 FVLFV
+145 IVLFV

-194 VVCDG
+194 VVSDG
-199 TQAKAGTITSN
+199 TQARAGTITSN

-220 AGKELAPV
+220 DGKELAPG

-241 EKERCMDLIRNFI
+241 EKGRCLDIIRNFI

-261 QTTKIIAAY
+261 QTTKILAAY
-270 HQYHTTNKAVTKTIE
+270 HQYHTTNKAIKKTIE
-285 AINRDKRVGVVWHTQ
+285 AINKDKRVGVVWHTQ

-314 LIVNK
+314 LILNK

-336 DQLFNTFSA
+336 DQLFNTFCA
-345 SQSLLRQSPTQAKDR
+345 SGSLLRQSPTQAKDR
-360 DDLKKSLNVASGG
+360 EDLKKSLNVASGG
-373 IVFTTLQKFFPDQ
+373 IVFTTIQKFFPEQ
-386 KGGTYPVLSER
+386 KGGTYPVLSKR

-408 RSQYEFIHGFARHIR
+408 RSQYEFINGFARHIR
-423 DAVPN
+423 DALPN

-454 DIYDIQ
+454 DVYDIQ

-485 ERPKIDPGF
+485 ERPKIDLEF

-503 TKKEKLKSKWAQLEA
+503 YKKEKLKSKWAQLEA
-518 VVGSKKRIG
+518 VVGSKKRIH
-527 LIAKDIVEHFEQRQE
+527 LMSMDIVKHFEQRQE
-542 AIEGKAMIVC
+542 AMEGKAMIVC

-570 AWYGKA
+570 EWYSKE
-576 DEKGIIKV
+576 DDRGIIKV

-589 ASDPLGWQE
+589 ASDPQGWQE

-608 LAERFKDPEDT
+608 LAERFKDPEDS

-635 PSLHTMYFDKSM
+635 PSLHTMYFDKPM
-647 KGHGLMQAIARVNRV
+647 RGHGLMQAIARVNRV

-705 NVMLEKYE
+705 NVLLEKYE
-713 IVVNLFHGFNYTK
+713 ILVNLFHDFNYEK
-726 FFSGTPNEKMALIP
+726 FFTGTPNEKMALIP
-740 AAIDHILKQDDGKER
+740 AAIDHVLKQNDGKER
-755 LLKYVTDL
+755 LLKYVTEL
-763 SNAFALAVPNDAAL
+763 SKAFALAVPNEVAL

-784 FFQAVKSSLVKI
+784 FFQAVKASLAKTTI
-796 TVTKGK
+796 TTGK

-816 KAIATDDVVDLF
+816 KAIATDEVVDIF
-828 KAAGLKNPEVSILS
+828 KAAGLKKPEVSILS
-842 DTFLADIKGMEQKNL
+842 DTFLADIKGMEHKNL

-867 DEIRTMQKRNL
+867 DEIKVMQKRNI

-898 NIETAQVI
+898 SIETAQVI

-919 KNRGEQ
+919 KNRGKQ
-925 LNLTE
+925 LNLSE

-953 LRTMA
+953 LRKMA
-958 TELSKTIRN
+958 TELSKTIKN
-967 NLSIDWT
+967 NISIDWT
-974 LRANIQAKL
+974 LRENIQAKL
-983 RVYIKRLLRKY
+983 RVSIKRLLRKY
-994 DYPPDKQ
+994 GYPPDKQ
-1001 KVATELVLKQAKVT
+1001 KVATELVLKQAKLT
-1015 CGNLTEAPAAV
+1015 CGDLTDAAV

>member
-1 MLPTI
+1 MPHI

-37 NPERNS
+37 NPERSS
-43 YETVVLVERLKEAID
+43 YENVVLVERLKEAID
-58 KLNPTVPAEAKEQAV
+58 KLNPTIPDEAKERAI
-73 KQILRTESPKLEDNN
+73 KQILRTESSKLVTNN

-96 NGVDVEYRHEG
+96 NGVDVEYRYEG

-113 VNLFDFETSETND
+113 VKIFDFENPENND

-137 GNNNRRPD
+137 GSHNRRPD
-145 FVLFV
+145 IVLFV

-170 WSAYR
+170 GSAYR
-175 QLQTYKDEIPS
+175 QLQTYKEEIPS

-194 VVCDG
+194 VVSDG
-199 TQAKAGTITSN
+199 TQARAGTITSN

-220 AGKELAPV
+220 DGKELAPRD
-228 ALPQLQVLLQGMF
+228 LPQLQVLLQGMF
-241 EKERCMDLIRNFI
+241 DKGRCLDIIRNFI

-261 QTTKIIAAY
+261 QTTKILAAY
-270 HQYHTTNKAVTKTIE
+270 HQYHTTNKAIKKTIE

-300 GSGKSLTMVFYTGK
+300 GSGKSLTMVFYAGK
-314 LIVNK
+314 LILHK

-345 SQSLLRQSPTQAKDR
+345 SQSLLRQSPAQAKDR
-360 DDLKKSLNVASGG
+360 EDLKKSLNVASGG
-373 IVFTTLQKFFPDQ
+373 IVFTTIQKFFPEQ
-386 KGGTYPVLSER
+386 KGESYPVLSER

-408 RSQYEFIHGFARHIR
+408 RSQYEFINGFARHIR
-423 DAVPN
+423 DALPN

-485 ERPKIDPGF
+485 ERPKIDPEF

-503 TKKEKLKSKWAQLEA
+503 YKKEKLKSKWAQLEA
-518 VVGSKKRIG
+518 VVGSKKRIH
-527 LIAKDIVEHFEQRQE
+527 LMSMDIVKHFEQRRE
-542 AIEGKAMIVC
+542 AMEGKAMIVC

-570 AWYGKA
+570 EWYSKE
-576 DEKGIIKV
+576 DDKGIIKV

-589 ASDPLGWQE
+589 ASDPQGWQE

-608 LAERFKDPEDT
+608 LAERFKDPEDPFT
-619 FKIAIVRDMW
+619 IAIVRDMW

-635 PSLHTMYFDKSM
+635 PSLHTMYFDKPM
-647 KGHGLMQAIARVNRV
+647 RGHGLMQAIARVNRV

-677 APDLK
+677 APDLR

-705 NVMLEKYE
+705 NAMLEKYE
-713 IVVNLFHGFNYTK
+713 ILVNLFHGFNYKK
-726 FFSGTPNEKMALIP
+726 FFTGTPKEKMALIP
-740 AAIDHILKQDDGKER
+740 AAIDHVLKQNEGKER
-755 LLKYVTDL
+755 LLKYVTKL
-763 SNAFALAVPNDAAL
+763 SQAFALAVPNEAAL

-784 FFQAVKSSLVKI
+784 FFQAVKASLAKT
-796 TVTKGK
+796 TVTTGK

-816 KAIATDDVVDLF
+816 KAIATEEVVDIF

-842 DTFLADIKGMEQKNL
+842 DTFLADIKGMEHKNL

-867 DEIRTMQKRNL
+867 DEIKVMQKKNI

-919 KNRGEQ
+919 KNRGKQ

-953 LRTMA
+953 LRKMA
-958 TELSKTIRN
+958 TELSKTIKN

-974 LRANIQAKL
+974 LRENIQAKL
-983 RVYIKRLLRKY
+983 RVSIKRLLRKY
-994 DYPPDKQ
+994 GYPPDKQ
-1001 KVATELVLKQAKVT
+1001 KVATELVLKQAKLT
-1015 CGNLTEAPAAV
+1015 CGDLTDAAV

>member
-1 MLPTI
+1 MPHI

-16 EILDGLG
+16 EILDSLG

-37 NPERNS
+37 NPERSS
-43 YETVVLVERLKEAID
+43 YETVVLAERLKEAID
-58 KLNPTVPAEAKEQAV
+58 KFNPTIPDEAKEQAV
-73 KQILRTESPKLEDNN
+73 KQILRTESPKLVTNN

-96 NGVDVEYRHEG
+96 NGVEVEYRHEG

-113 VNLFDFETSETND
+113 AKIFDFETPENND

-137 GNNNRRPD
+137 GSHNRRPD
-145 FVLFV
+145 IVLFV

-175 QLQTYKDEIPS
+175 QLQTYKEEIPS

-194 VVCDG
+194 VVSDG
-199 TQAKAGTITSN
+199 TQARAGTITSN

-220 AGKELAPV
+220 DGKELAPG

-241 EKERCMDLIRNFI
+241 EKGRCLDIIRNFI

-261 QTTKIIAAY
+261 QTTKILAAY
-270 HQYHTTNKAVTKTIE
+270 HQYHTTNKAIKKTIE
-285 AINRDKRVGVVWHTQ
+285 AINKDKRVGVVWHTQ

-314 LIVNK
+314 LILHK
-319 KLENPTIVVLTD
+319 KLENPTIVVVTD

-345 SQSLLRQSPTQAKDR
+345 SQLLLRQSPAQAKDR
-360 DDLKKSLNVASGG
+360 EDLKKSLNVASGG
-373 IVFTTLQKFFPDQ
+373 IVFTTIQKFFPDQ

-408 RSQYEFIHGFARHIR
+408 RSQYEFINGFARHIR
-423 DAVPN
+423 DALPN

-473 ESRLAPIKLKEE
+473 ESRLAPIKLREE
-485 ERPKIDPGF
+485 ERPKIDPKF

-503 TKKEKLKSKWAQLEA
+503 YKKERLKSKWAQLEA
-518 VVGSKKRIG
+518 VVGSKKRIR
-527 LIAKDIVEHFEQRQE
+527 LMAMDIVKHFEQRKE
-542 AIEGKAMIVC
+542 AMEGKAMIVC

-565 VKLKP
+565 VELKP
-570 AWYGKA
+570 EWYGKE
-576 DEKGIIKV
+576 DDKGIIKV

-589 ASDPLGWQE
+589 ASDPQGWQE
-598 HVRTKPRRRE
+598 HVRSKPRRRE
-608 LAERFKDPEDT
+608 LAERFKDPEDPFT
-619 FKIAIVRDMW
+619 IAIVRDMW

-635 PSLHTMYFDKSM
+635 PSLHTMYFDKPM
-647 KGHGLMQAIARVNRV
+647 RGHGLMQAIARVNRV

-695 KPTFNQEDAV
+695 KPTFNQDDAV
-705 NVMLEKYE
+705 SVMLEKYE
-713 IVVNLFHGFNYTK
+713 ILVNLFHGFNYKK
-726 FFSGTPNEKMALIP
+726 FFTGTPKEKMALIP
-740 AAIDHILKQDDGKER
+740 AAIDHVLKQNDGKER
-755 LLKYVTDL
+755 LLKYVTEL
-763 SNAFALAVPNDAAL
+763 SKAFALAVPNEAAL

-784 FFQAVKSSLVKI
+784 FFQAVKASLAKTTI
-796 TVTKGK
+796 TTGK

-816 KAIATDDVVDLF
+816 KAIATDEVVDIF

-842 DTFLADIKGMEQKNL
+842 DTFLADIKGMEHKNL

-867 DEIRTMQKRNL
+867 DEIKTMQKRNI

-898 NIETAQVI
+898 SIETAQVI

-919 KNRGEQ
+919 KNRGKQ
-925 LNLTE
+925 LNLSE

-953 LRTMA
+953 LRKMA
-958 TELSKTIRN
+958 TELSKTIKN
-967 NLSIDWT
+967 NVSIDWT
-974 LRANIQAKL
+974 LRENIQAKL
-983 RVYIKRLLRKY
+983 RVSIKRLLRKY
-994 DYPPDKQ
+994 GYPPDKQ
-1001 KVATELVLKQAKVT
+1001 KVATELVLKQAKLT
-1015 CGNLTEAPAAV
+1015 CGDLTDAAV

>member
-1 MLPTI
+1 MIPTI

-16 EILDGLG
+16 EILDSLG

-32 SPDGE
+32 SPDGD
-37 NPERNS
+37 NPERSS

-58 KLNPTVPAEAKEQAV
+58 KFNPAIPDEAKEQAI
-73 KQILRTESPKLEDNN
+73 KQILRTESHKLVDNN

-113 VNLFDFETSETND
+113 VNLFDFETPETND

-137 GNNNRRPD
+137 GNHNRRPD
-145 FVLFV
+145 IVLFV

-175 QLQTYKDEIPS
+175 QLQTYKEEIPS

-194 VVCDG
+194 VVSDG
-199 TQAKAGTITSN
+199 TQARAGTITSN

-220 AGKELAPV
+220 DGKELAPG

-241 EKERCMDLIRNFI
+241 EKGRCLDIIRNFI

-261 QTTKIIAAY
+261 QTTKILAAY
-270 HQYHTTNKAVTKTIE
+270 HQYHTTNKAINKTIE
-285 AINRDKRVGVVWHTQ
+285 AINKDKRVGVVWHTQ

-314 LIVNK
+314 LILHK

-360 DDLKKSLNVASGG
+360 EDLKKSLNVASGG
-373 IVFTTLQKFFPDQ
+373 IVFTTIQKFFPEQ

-408 RSQYEFIHGFARHIR
+408 RSQYEFINGFARHSR
-423 DAVPN
+423 DALPN

-503 TKKEKLKSKWAQLEA
+503 NKKERLKSKWAQLEA

-527 LIAKDIVEHFEQRQE
+527 LIATDIVKHFEQRQE

-570 AWYGKA
+570 AWYGKE
-576 DEKGIIKV
+576 DDKGIIKV

-608 LAERFKDPEDT
+608 LAERFKDPEDPFT
-619 FKIAIVRDMW
+619 IAIVRDMW

-635 PSLHTMYFDKSM
+635 PSLHTMYFDKPM
-647 KGHGLMQAIARVNRV
+647 RGHGLMQAIARVNRV

-705 NVMLEKYE
+705 NVLLEKYE
-713 IVVNLFHGFNYTK
+713 IVVNLFHGFNYEK
-726 FFSGTPNEKMALIP
+726 FFTGTPNEKMALIP
-740 AAIDHILKQDDGKER
+740 AAIDHVLKQNDGKER
-755 LLKYVTDL
+755 LLKYVTEL
-763 SNAFALAVPNDAAL
+763 SKAFALAVPNEAAL

-784 FFQAVKSSLVKI
+784 FFQAVKASLAKTTI
-796 TVTKGK
+796 TTGK

-816 KAIATDDVVDLF
+816 KAIATDEVVDLF
-828 KAAGLKNPEVSILS
+828 KAAGLKKPEVSILS
-842 DTFLADIKGMEQKNL
+842 DTFLADIKGMEHKNL

-867 DEIRTMQKRNL
+867 DEIKTMQKRNI

-919 KNRGEQ
+919 KNRGKQ

-953 LRTMA
+953 LRKMA
-958 TELSKTIRN
+958 TELSKTY
-967 NLSIDWT
+967 LYS
-974 LRANIQAKL
+974 
-983 RVYIKRLLRKY
+983 YI
-994 DYPPDKQ
+994 
-1001 KVATELVLKQAKVT
+1001 TF
-1015 CGNLTEAPAAV
+1015 PAILIS

>member
-1 MLPTI
+1 MTPTI

-16 EILDGLG
+16 EILDSLG
-23 YKILHGPDI
+23 YEILHGPDI

-58 KLNPTVPAEAKEQAV
+58 KFNPTIPDEAKEQAV
-73 KQILRTESPKLEDNN
+73 KQILRTESPELVTNN

-113 VNLFDFETSETND
+113 VNVFDFETPETND

-145 FVLFV
+145 IVLFV

-175 QLQTYKDEIPS
+175 QLQTYKEEIPS

-194 VVCDG
+194 VVSDG
-199 TQAKAGTITSN
+199 TQARAGTITSN

-220 AGKELAPV
+220 DGKELAPE
-228 ALPQLQVLLQGMF
+228 ALPQLQVLLQGMLD
-241 EKERCMDLIRNFI
+241 KGRCLDIIRNFI

-261 QTTKIIAAY
+261 QTTKILAAY

-314 LIVNK
+314 LILHK
-319 KLENPTIVVLTD
+319 KLENPTIVLLTD

-336 DQLFNTFSA
+336 DQLFNTFCA
-345 SQSLLRQSPTQAKDR
+345 SGSLLRQSPTQAKDR
-360 DDLKKSLNVASGG
+360 EDLKKSLNVASGG
-373 IVFTTLQKFFPDQ
+373 IVFTTIQKFFPDQ

-408 RSQYEFIHGFARHIR
+408 RSQYEFINGFARHIR
-423 DAVPN
+423 DALPN

-473 ESRLAPIKLKEE
+473 ESRLAPITLKEE
-485 ERPKIDPGF
+485 ERPKIDPEF

-503 TKKEKLKSKWAQLEA
+503 YKKEKLKSKWAQLEA

-527 LIAKDIVEHFEQRQE
+527 LIAMDIVKHFEQRQE

-570 AWYGKA
+570 EWYSKE
-576 DEKGIIKV
+576 DDKGIIKV

-589 ASDPLGWQE
+589 ASDPQGWQE
-598 HVRTKPRRRE
+598 HVRTKQRRRE
-608 LAERFKDPEDT
+608 LAERFKDPEDPFT
-619 FKIAIVRDMW
+619 IAIVRDMW

-635 PSLHTMYFDKSM
+635 PSLHTMYFDKPM
-647 KGHGLMQAIARVNRV
+647 RGHGLMQAIARVNRV

-695 KPTFNQEDAV
+695 NPTFNQEDAV

-713 IVVNLFHGFNYTK
+713 ILVNLFHGFNYEK
-726 FFSGTPNEKMALIP
+726 FFTGTPNEKMALIP
-740 AAIDHILKQDDGKER
+740 AAIDHILKQNDGKER
-755 LLKYVTDL
+755 LLKYVTEL
-763 SNAFALAVPNDAAL
+763 SKAFALAVPNDAAL

-784 FFQAVKSSLVKI
+784 FFQAVKASLVKTI
-796 TVTKGK
+796 VTKGK

-842 DTFLADIKGMEQKNL
+842 DTFLADIKGMEHRNL

-867 DEIRTMQKRNL
+867 DEIKTMQKRNI

-953 LRTMA
+953 LRAMA

-983 RVYIKRLLRKY
+983 RVSIKRLLRKY

-1001 KVATELVLKQAKVT
+1001 KVATELVLKQAKLT
-1015 CGNLTEAPAAV
+1015 CGNLAEAPTVL

>member
-1 MLPTI
+1 MPHI

-43 YETVVLVERLKEAID
+43 YENVVLVERLKEAID
-58 KLNPTVPAEAKEQAV
+58 KFNPTIPGEAKEQAI
-73 KQILRTESPKLEDNN
+73 KQILRTESPKLVTNN

-113 VNLFDFETSETND
+113 VSLFDFETPETND

-137 GNNNRRPD
+137 GNHNRRPD
-145 FVLFV
+145 IVLFV

-194 VVCDG
+194 VVSDG

-220 AGKELAPV
+220 DGKELAPG

-241 EKERCMDLIRNFI
+241 EKERCLDIIRNFI

-261 QTTKIIAAY
+261 QTTKILAAY
-270 HQYHTTNKAVTKTIE
+270 HQYHTTNKAISKTIE
-285 AINRDKRVGVVWHTQ
+285 AINKDKRVGVVWHTQ

-314 LIVNK
+314 LILHK

-345 SQSLLRQSPTQAKDR
+345 SQSLLRQSPAQAKDR
-360 DDLKKSLNVASGG
+360 EDLKKSLNAASGG
-373 IVFTTLQKFFPDQ
+373 IVFTTIQKFFPEQ
-386 KGGTYPVLSER
+386 KGETYPVLSKR

-408 RSQYEFIHGFARHIR
+408 RSQYEFINGFARHIR
-423 DAVPN
+423 DALPN

-485 ERPKIDPGF
+485 ERPKIDPEF

-503 TKKEKLKSKWAQLEA
+503 YKKERLKSKWAQLEA

-527 LIAKDIVEHFEQRQE
+527 LIAADIVEHFEQRQE
-542 AIEGKAMIVC
+542 AMEGKAMIVC

-570 AWYGKA
+570 EWYSKE
-576 DEKGIIKV
+576 DDKGIIKV

-635 PSLHTMYFDKSM
+635 PSLHTMYFDKPM
-647 KGHGLMQAIARVNRV
+647 RGHGLMQAIARVNRV

-726 FFSGTPNEKMALIP
+726 FFTGTPNEKMALIP
-740 AAIDHILKQDDGKER
+740 AAIDHVLKQNDGKER
-755 LLKYVTDL
+755 LLKYVTEL
-763 SNAFALAVPNDAAL
+763 SQAFALAVPNEAAL

-784 FFQAVKSSLVKI
+784 FFQAVKASLAKTTI
-796 TVTKGK
+796 TTGK

-842 DTFLADIKGMEQKNL
+842 DTFLADIKGMEHKNL

-867 DEIRTMQKRNL
+867 DEIRTMQKRNI

-919 KNRGEQ
+919 KNRGKQ

-958 TELSKTIRN
+958 TELSKTIKN

-974 LRANIQAKL
+974 LRENIQAKL

-1001 KVATELVLKQAKVT
+1001 KVATELVLKQAKLT
-1015 CGNLTEAPAAV
+1015 CGDLTDAAV

>member
-1 MLPTI
+1 MPHI
-6 TESHIEEAAL
+6 TESHIEDAAL
-16 EILDGLG
+16 EILDSLG

-37 NPERNS
+37 NPERSS
-43 YETVVLVERLKEAID
+43 YETVVLVKRLKEAID
-58 KLNPTVPAEAKEQAV
+58 KFNPTIPDEAKERAI
-73 KQILRTESPKLEDNN
+73 KQILRTENHKLVSNN

-113 VNLFDFETSETND
+113 VRIFDFENPENND

-137 GNNNRRPD
+137 GNHNRRPD
-145 FVLFV
+145 IVLFV

-194 VVCDG
+194 VVSDG
-199 TQAKAGTITSN
+199 TQARAGTITSN

-220 AGKELAPV
+220 DGKELAPE

-241 EKERCMDLIRNFI
+241 EKGRCLDIIRNFI

-261 QTTKIIAAY
+261 QTTKILAAY
-270 HQYHTTNKAVTKTIE
+270 HQYHTTNKAIKKTIE
-285 AINRDKRVGVVWHTQ
+285 AINKDKRVGVVWHTQ

-314 LIVNK
+314 LILHK

-345 SQSLLRQSPTQAKDR
+345 SQSLLRQSPAQAKDR
-360 DDLKKSLNVASGG
+360 EDLKKSLNVASGG
-373 IVFTTLQKFFPDQ
+373 IVFTTIQKFFPEQ
-386 KGGTYPVLSER
+386 KGETYPVLSKR

-408 RSQYEFIHGFARHIR
+408 RSQYEFINGFARHIR
-423 DAVPN
+423 DALPN

-485 ERPKIDPGF
+485 ERPKIDPEF
-494 EEVTENEEV
+494 EEVTENEEIY
-503 TKKEKLKSKWAQLEA
+503 KKERLKSKWAQLEA
-518 VVGSKKRIG
+518 VVGSKKRIHQMSM
-527 LIAKDIVEHFEQRQE
+527 DIVKHFEQRQE
-542 AIEGKAMIVC
+542 AMEGKAMIVC

-570 AWYGKA
+570 EWYSKE
-576 DEKGIIKV
+576 DDKGIIKV

-608 LAERFKDPEDT
+608 LAERFKDPEDP

-635 PSLHTMYFDKSM
+635 PSLHTMYFDKPM
-647 KGHGLMQAIARVNRV
+647 RGHGLMQAIARVNRV

-705 NVMLEKYE
+705 NTMLEKYE
-713 IVVNLFHGFNYTK
+713 ILVNLFHGFNYTK
-726 FFSGTPNEKMALIP
+726 FFTGTPNEKMALIP
-740 AAIDHILKQDDGKER
+740 AAIDHVLKQNAGKER
-755 LLKYVTDL
+755 LLKYVTGL
-763 SNAFALAVPNDAAL
+763 STAFALAVPNEAAL

-784 FFQAVKSSLVKI
+784 FFQAVKASLAKTTI
-796 TVTKGK
+796 TKGK
-802 SEEQLDSAIKQIVS
+802 TEEQLDSAIKQIVS
-816 KAIATDDVVDLF
+816 KAIATEEVVDIF
-828 KAAGLKNPEVSILS
+828 KAAGLKKPEVSILS
-842 DTFLADIKGMEQKNL
+842 DTFLADIKGMEHKNL

-867 DEIRTMQKRNL
+867 DEIKVMQKKNI
-878 VQARSFAEMLER
+878 VQAKSFAEMLER

-919 KNRGEQ
+919 KNRGKQ

-958 TELSKTIRN
+958 TELSKTIKN
-967 NLSIDWT
+967 NISIDWT
-974 LRANIQAKL
+974 LRENIQAKL
-983 RVYIKRLLRKY
+983 RVSIKRLLRKY
-994 DYPPDKQ
+994 GYPPDKQ
-1001 KVATELVLKQAKVT
+1001 KVATELVLKQAKLT
-1015 CGNLTEAPAAV
+1015 CGDLTDAPAAV

>member
-1 MLPTI
+1 MPHI

-16 EILDGLG
+16 EIVDSLG

-32 SPDGE
+32 SPDGG
-37 NPERNS
+37 NPERSS
-43 YETVVLVERLKEAID
+43 YENVVLVERLKEAID
-58 KLNPTVPAEAKEQAV
+58 KLNPTIPDEAKEQAV
-73 KQILRTESPKLEDNN
+73 KQILRTESLKLVTNN

-113 VNLFDFETSETND
+113 VRLFDFEKPENND

-137 GNNNRRPD
+137 GNHNRRPD
-145 FVLFV
+145 IVLFV

-170 WSAYR
+170 WSAYH

-194 VVCDG
+194 VVSDG
-199 TQAKAGTITSN
+199 TQARAGTITSN

-220 AGKELAPV
+220 DGKELAPRD
-228 ALPQLQVLLQGMF
+228 LPQLQVLLQGMF
-241 EKERCMDLIRNFI
+241 EKERCLDIIRNFI

-261 QTTKIIAAY
+261 QTTKILAAY
-270 HQYHTTNKAVTKTIE
+270 HQYHTTNKAIKKTIE
-285 AINRDKRVGVVWHTQ
+285 AINKDKRVGVVWHTQ

-314 LIVNK
+314 LILHK

-360 DDLKKSLNVASGG
+360 EDLKKSLNVASGG
-373 IVFTTLQKFFPDQ
+373 IVFTTIQKFFPEQ
-386 KGGTYPVLSER
+386 KGKTYPVLSER

-408 RSQYEFIHGFARHIR
+408 RSQYEFINGFARHIR
-423 DAVPN
+423 DALPN

-473 ESRLAPIKLKEE
+473 ESRLAPLKLKEE
-485 ERPKIDPGF
+485 ERPKIDPEF

-503 TKKEKLKSKWAQLEA
+503 YKKERLKSKWAQLEA
-518 VVGSKKRIG
+518 VVGSKKRIHQMSM
-527 LIAKDIVEHFEQRQE
+527 DIVEHFEQRQE
-542 AIEGKAMIVC
+542 AMEGKAMIVC

-570 AWYGKA
+570 AWYSKE
-576 DEKGIIKV
+576 DDKGIIKV

-589 ASDPLGWQE
+589 ASDPQGWQE

-608 LAERFKDPEDT
+608 LAERFKDPEDPFT
-619 FKIAIVRDMW
+619 IAIVRDMW

-635 PSLHTMYFDKSM
+635 PSLHTMYFDKPM
-647 KGHGLMQAIARVNRV
+647 RGHGLMQAIARVNRV

-705 NVMLEKYE
+705 NVLLEKYE
-713 IVVNLFHGFNYTK
+713 IVANLFHGFNYEK
-726 FFSGTPNEKMALIP
+726 FFTGTPNEKMALIP
-740 AAIDHILKQDDGKER
+740 AAIDHVLKQNDGKER
-755 LLKYVTDL
+755 LLKYVTKL
-763 SNAFALAVPNDAAL
+763 SQAFALAVPNEAAL

-784 FFQAVKSSLVKI
+784 FFQAVKASLAKTTI
-796 TVTKGK
+796 TKGK

-816 KAIATDDVVDLF
+816 KAIATDEVVDIF
-828 KAAGLKNPEVSILS
+828 KAAGLKKPEVSILS
-842 DTFLADIKGMEQKNL
+842 DTFLADIKDMEHKNL

-867 DEIRTMQKRNL
+867 DEIKTMQKRNI
-878 VQARSFAEMLER
+878 VQAKSFAEMLER

-898 NIETAQVI
+898 SIETAQVI

-919 KNRGEQ
+919 KNRGKK

-953 LRTMA
+953 LRKMA
-958 TELSKTIRN
+958 TELSKTIKN
-967 NLSIDWT
+967 NISIDWT
-974 LRANIQAKL
+974 LRENIQAKL
-983 RVYIKRLLRKY
+983 RVSIKRLLRKY

-1001 KVATELVLKQAKVT
+1001 KVATELVLKQAKLT
-1015 CGNLTEAPAAV
+1015 CGDLTDAAV